1 MKPYNVE
8 IFTQDFE
15 MVGNTNVNEFTYKED
30 YLSSDDN
37 TVTVLALPGVEKQDY
52 IRISRGQEEYAG
64 IITEIEYGTDKSK
77 KLQSISYKPLMELLN
92 TDILFDV
99 DKQGQGTM
107 EEFICG
113 HITEM
118 FINNADE
125 KQNIRGLSV
134 TASTKTAGWGLHIT
148 PSEKGGHYNIVNL
161 LDSVIIPAMEKYGIL
176 VKAKLDIQN
185 RAVHMCV
192 GKASAGIITIESD
205 LPNIIKK
212 SITIKQ
218 VSADVNK
225 LILFDAQDYSRT
237 RTYYL
242 HTDLG
247 YDTKDKDRIV
257 PVVCGMQAVSHDEG
271 GSFESAAMEAAY
283 NKFANLSYSNLI
295 ELTMQNE
302 DALVRPEEME
312 FGQVVHIIS
321 DGVSYESILTG
332 RERGKNTKLVFG
344 TVRLDLT
351 KILRRQENG

>member
-15 MVGNTNVNEFTYKED
+15 MVGNTNVNEITYKED
-30 YLSSDDN
+30 YLSADDN
-37 TVTVLALPGVEKQDY
+37 TVTVLALSGIQKQDY

-99 DKQGQGTM
+99 NAQGQGTM
-107 EEFICG
+107 EQFICG

-134 TASTKTAGWGLHIT
+134 SAATKTTGWSLHIT

-161 LDSVIIPAMEKYGIL
+161 IDSVIIPAMEKYGIL
-176 VKAKLDIQN
+176 VKTKLDIQN
-185 RAVHMCV
+185 RAVHVAV
-192 GKASAGIITIESD
+192 GKASAGSITIESD

-212 SITIKQ
+212 SVTIKQ

-225 LILFDAQDYSRT
+225 LVLFDAQDYSRM

-242 HTDLG
+242 HSDLG

-257 PVVCGMQAVSHDEG
+257 PVVCEMQAVSYDEG

-295 ELTMQNE
+295 ELTMMNG
-302 DALVRPEEME
+302 DSLVKPDEME
-312 FGQVVHIIS
+312 FGQVVEIIS

-332 RERGKNTKLVFG
+332 RERGRNTKLVFG